1 MGEKVFI
8 THIELIDNGFGRLKP
23 VIAGKKIT
31 VHEIVAM
38 VAIGN
43 SSVEWVV
50 ENFDLTPAQIH
61 AALTYY
67 YDHQEQ
73 IDREIR
79 EADEYVRQHAIDAH
93 EHIAKIRARHAAQLA
108 SQANPADE

>member
-1 MGEKVFI
+1 MGTPI
-8 THIELIDNGFGRLKP
+8 IISHIELVDNGFGRLKP

-31 VHEIVAM
+31 VHEIAAM
-38 VAIGN
+38 VAIGG

-61 AALTYY
+61 AALSYY

-79 EADEYVRQHAIDAH
+79 EADEYVRQHAIDAQTH
-93 EHIAKIRARHAAQLA
+93 LAEMRARRK
-108 SQANPADE
+108 SG